1 MSIIEMIKAGEDDK
15 IRELIKIKEKAR
27 RDDLSRLRADNRKAL
42 QKALQK
48 AAEKVIEK
56 DKIQGNIEVSRNI
69 KKDISKTTQLS
80 IEDIEKL

>member
-15 IRELIKIKEKAR
+15 IRELIEIKEKAR
-27 RDDLSRLRADNRKAL
+27 RDDVSILRADNRKAL
-42 QKALQK
+42 QKGLQK

-56 DKIQGNIEVSRNI
+56 DKIQGNIEVARNI
-69 KKDISKTTQLS
+69 KKDISKITQLS